1 MELTC
6 PCCNEPI
13 VADCHEVTKRAADG
27 TPLYFI
33 CRTGTESEDVWL
45 SGDGQYRQRSAQR
58 DHQD

>member
-1 MELTC
+1 M
-6 PCCNEPI
+6 
-13 VADCHEVTKRAADG
+13 ADCHEMTKRAADG
-27 TPLYFI
+27 TPIYFI